1 MHPIRD
7 LLRRGL
13 LLWGR
18 LAPAWYAGGIL
29 LVTIFLM
36 WSRPNEII
44 TWIMIADVVVGVLC
58 AVQHRRR
65 GQRNYYGSTG
75 FWLLQLLI
83 GAAYC
88 LNYSGRF
95 LDDVLHGRGLSLA
108 KLGIAVFTGACA
120 VDSWMRRRT
129 QLRTLPEQAE

>member
-1 MHPIRD
+1 M
-7 LLRRGL
+7 
-13 LLWGR
+13 LLWTR

-44 TWIMIADVVVGVLC
+44 TWIMLADVGVGGLC

-65 GQRNYYGSTG
+65 KQPHYYGSTG

-88 LNYSGRF
+88 LNYLGRF

-120 VDSWMRRRT
+120 VDSWMRRRA
-129 QLRTLPEQAE
+129 QLRTLAEQAK

>member
-1 MHPIRD
+1 M
-7 LLRRGL
+7 

-44 TWIMIADVVVGVLC
+44 TWIMISDVVVGVTC

-65 GQRNYYGSTG
+65 RQRNYYGSTG

-88 LNYSGRF
+88 LDYSGHI
-95 LDDVLHGRGLSLA
+95 LDDTLHGRAWPLA
-108 KLGIAVFTGACA
+108 KLGVAVFTGAGA
-120 VDSWMRRRT
+120 VDSWMRRRA
-129 QLRTLPEQAE
+129 QLRALPDPSE